1 MALALA
7 ASPLESLIRPVGFS
21 AGKQRLMAV
30 GQTLQPFMRP
40 GLAVLLAVAL
50 AAALWTLPQSLSETG
65 RLALFV
71 TGLAVIGWT
80 LTPLPDSLVAIAS
93 AVALVGLGVVG
104 SDDLYATLGKEMIW
118 LLVAAFVIGAVLK
131 ASGLVERLALW
142 ATRPFA
148 TVTGLFFGLAGI
160 IAATAFLVPSTSGR
174 AALLLPI
181 FLALADRMPDPR
193 LVRPLALL
201 FPTVILLSAGGS
213 LIGAGAHFVAV
224 DAIEGLTGTAIDF
237 FFWML
242 LALPF
247 ALLSSV
253 VGVALILALFV
264 PADLRCLP
272 VMGPDVD
279 AAGNAKTPLTIRQKR
294 VGWAIAAIV
303 GLWITIPLHGLDIAV
318 IAIAGAALLLARPF
332 TDLKP
337 KEAFK
342 SVETEL
348 LLFLATA
355 SLIATG
361 LMQSEAD
368 QWLAAGLI
376 ALLPASLVGSFP
388 AVAAFAALVAL
399 AAHLAINSRS
409 ARAAVLIP
417 AFALPLAGLGHDP
430 ALLILIT
437 VLGTG
442 YCQTLMASAKPVALY
457 GGLER
462 GTFEQKDLMCLA
474 LPLLPVMFG
483 LLVVFALY
491 VWPLLLAV

>member
-1 MALALA
+1 MAQVLA
-7 ASPLESLIRPVGFS
+7 APPMESLIRPFGMP
-21 AGKQRLMAV
+21 AGKQRLKAA
-30 GQTLQPFMRP
+30 GRTLQPFIRP
-40 GLAVLLAVAL
+40 GIAALLALAL
-50 AAALWTLPQSLSETG
+50 ATALWTLPQDLSETG
-65 RLALFV
+65 RLALLV

-93 AVALVGLGVVG
+93 AVALVGLGVVAP
-104 SDDLYATLGKEMIW
+104 DDLYATLGKEMIW

-148 TVTGLFFGLAGI
+148 NVTGLFFGLSCI

-174 AALLLPI
+174 AALLLPV
-181 FLALADRMPDPR
+181 FFALADRMPDPR

-224 DAIEGLTGTAIDF
+224 DAIETLSGMSIDF

-247 ALLSSV
+247 ALLSSLA
-253 VGVALILALFV
+253 GVALILALFV
-264 PADLRCLP
+264 PADLRCLR
-272 VMGPDVD
+272 VVD
-279 AAGNAKTPLTIRQKR
+279 ADQAADEKTPLTLRQKR

-303 GLWITIPLHGLDIAV
+303 GLWISIPLHGLDTAV
-318 IAIAGAALLLARPF
+318 IAIAGAALLLARAF

-337 KEAFK
+337 KDAFK

-348 LLFLATA
+348 LVFLATA

-361 LMQSEAD
+361 LTQSAAD
-368 QWLAAGLI
+368 EWLAAGLI
-376 ALLPASLVGSFP
+376 ALLPASLAGSFP

-417 AFALPLAGLGHDP
+417 AFAIPLAGLGHDP

-457 GGLER
+457 GALER
-462 GTFEQKDLMCLA
+462 DTFEQTDLMRLA

>member
-1 MALALA
+1 MAQALA
-7 ASPLESLIRPVGFS
+7 ASPLESLIRPFGHPG
-21 AGKQRLMAV
+21 GKARRPAF
-30 GQTLQPFMRP
+30 GRGLQPFMRP
-40 GLAVLLAVAL
+40 GLAVLLAVVL
-50 AAALWTLPQSLSETG
+50 AAALWTFPQDLGETG
-65 RLALFV
+65 RLALLV

-80 LTPLPDSLVAIAS
+80 LTPLPDSLVAIVS
-93 AVALVGLGVVG
+93 AVALVGLGVVAP
-104 SDDLYATLGKEMIW
+104 DDLYATLGKEMIW

-131 ASGLVERLALW
+131 ASGLVERLTLW
-142 ATRPFA
+142 ATRPFR

-193 LVRPLALL
+193 LVRPLALV

-224 DAIEGLTGTAIDF
+224 DAIEGLTGTSIDF

-247 ALLSSV
+247 ALLSSLA
-253 VGVALILALFV
+253 GVALILALFV
-264 PADLRCLP
+264 PAKLRRLRID
-272 VMGPDVD
+272 G
-279 AAGNAKTPLTIRQKR
+279 AEAGALADEKTPLTLRQKR

-337 KEAFK
+337 KDAFK

-361 LMQSEAD
+361 LTQSAAD

-376 ALLPASLVGSFP
+376 ALLPASLAGSFP

-417 AFALPLAGLGHDP
+417 AFAIPLAGLGHDP

-462 GTFEQKDLMCLA
+462 DTFEQTDLMRLA
-474 LPLLPVMFG
+474 LPLLPVMFA

-491 VWPLLLAV
+491 VWPVLLAV